1 MKDTRNLVFT
11 ALMCALCCI
20 TTMVIKLPT
29 PTMGYIHP
37 GDGLVLLSG
46 LILEP
51 LPGALA
57 AGLGSMLA
65 DLFSGYIAYAPATF
79 VIKALT
85 AAIAGVIFKALSK
98 LWKNNSARWAAV
110 IVGSIFGE
118 LFMVMGYFL
127 YEVFL
132 IALSDKEALS
142 QTALTAAIASAGSG
156 IPFNLVQGIFGIL
169 IAAVLYP
176 VITKLNANNVHND

>member
-1 MKDTRNLVFT
+1 MKDTKNLVFT

-20 TTMVIKLPT
+20 TTIVIKLPT

-57 AGLGSMLA
+57 AG
-65 DLFSGYIAYAPATF
+65 
-79 VIKALT
+79 
-85 AAIAGVIFKALSK
+85 
-98 LWKNNSARWAAV
+98 
-110 IVGSIFGE
+110 
-118 LFMVMGYFL
+118 
-127 YEVFL
+127 
-132 IALSDKEALS
+132 
-142 QTALTAAIASAGSG
+142 SG

-176 VITKLNANNVHND
+176 VIVKLNANNVHNDCISLMTAYHL